1 MTKGTKHVPP
11 LQHQSYTLLSN
22 KVSGLETA
30 RNLPDSRMPR
40 SLSENRKFITKFEKK
55 NNHKV
60 RQICLCTTTQV
71 VST

>member
-55 NNHKV
+55 K
-60 RQICLCTTTQV
+60 
-71 VST
+71 